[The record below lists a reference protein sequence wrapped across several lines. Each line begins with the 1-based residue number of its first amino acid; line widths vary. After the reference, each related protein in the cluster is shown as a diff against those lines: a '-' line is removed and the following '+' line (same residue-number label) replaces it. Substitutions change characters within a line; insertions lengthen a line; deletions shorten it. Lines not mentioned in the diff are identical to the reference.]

1 MKVNPRKIP
10 RTQADVE
17 RAYKA
22 GMDVGTE
29 LCLTLVLF
37 TLQDKFGAGD
47 EELAKFSDAFHYTL
61 DSLDKGY
68 VTEADLRR
76 VLKAEYGTEIVV
88 TKEPPRAGTRD
99 GKDNR

>member
-1 MKVNPRKIP
+1 MANKTNPRRIP

-47 EELAKFSDAFHYTL
+47 EELTKFSDAFHYTL

-68 VTEADLRR
+68 ITEADLRK
-76 VLKAEYGTEIVV
+76 VLMDEYNTEIEV
-88 TKEPPRAGTRD
+88 K
-99 GKDNR
+99 KDPGLR